1 MPSSDNRLELF
12 LLGRPVIRRDGQVLD
27 EAPPLKSQ
35 ALLFYLAV
43 TGQPASRETLAAL
56 FWGDM
61 PESAA
66 RANLRIALSRL
77 RKVAGSCLIQ
87 ERQTVAFDFEQ
98 DTWVDARAF
107 AQTLHS
113 GRTHSADALRTATN
127 LYRGEF
133 LAGFSTPDAP
143 DFETWVITEREWFHQ
158 LILAGLQELLAAD
171 RAAGQDADAINV
183 ARRMLEIAPWCEEAH
198 QDLMEM
204 LTRSGQRSAALAQY
218 DICRR
223 LLDEE
228 LGVLPSAKTEQ
239 LRAQIADG
247 TLIGSDRR
255 SIAVVDDQLVTSDQS
270 LAPIEP
276 RVRHAPDYP
285 DPLLGRGAAIAQV
298 QALLADPA
306 CRLLTLV
313 GAGGVGK
320 TRLALAATADLA
332 GHYAHGA
339 YFIAFAGMRPARQ
352 ESSADLVIS
361 GIGNAL
367 GYTFDA
373 QQEPHAILLNHLRD
387 KQLLLICDNFE
398 QLRPAVAVLEEI
410 VLTAPGVQLLVTSRE
425 RLGSRHEWL
434 YTVDGLAFAPAA
446 TAEPA
451 GDYPATALFVR
462 SARRVRADFDPA
474 EEAEHVDQICRL
486 LEGWPLSIELAAN
499 WLRLLPC
506 AFIATRLHDDVMLL
520 DAATV
525 APDDRHRSMRAVL
538 DASWELLSA
547 DERRVCGG
555 VACFRGGFE
564 LSAAQAVVRAGLVQL
579 GSLVDKSLLRRDA
592 DGRYHMHEQVR
603 QFALAKLSEQPKY
616 VSTILRRHTVYYAA
630 LAAAQ
635 ETPAGSVPDERSV
648 ALFDRELE
656 NLRLA
661 LEHALGDNDI
671 ARVASLLESLLPYFR
686 FKGWNQEIVTI
697 MEQACSMAD
706 VPLAMQA
713 RWQRWWAD
721 ALYQMGEL
729 HACTDRIEQLLR
741 LVGKPL
747 PVNAWQGVW
756 FATREFSRQLLHR
769 LKLGPAAGINPSK
782 QAILVE
788 QARALERYG
797 QAGYFLDAQT
807 EFLTGVANI
816 NDAESANAHEL
827 LAAGYATV
835 ALMLANIAMHR
846 GAAYYQRL
854 ALHNI
859 ERDTNVAHR
868 AFVLEVIG
876 LNYFIAGNWA
886 AAHRMWEEGVALADL
901 SARRR
906 FSLEIQM
913 VNAIAFGIPGDY
925 HTALTRTETVLPR
938 ARELSD
944 AVVQA
949 WSLLAQAEFRLHVDD
964 DPATRA
970 LPLIE
975 QAQALPANE
984 INKSEHFR
992 IFANLAPVALRTG
1005 DTVRAAHVLDRSL
1018 AILDSMVLPANW
1030 AFEGYANVPD
1040 TALALV
1046 EIRELSPAERRTN
1059 MQRAE
1064 HACAILHKFAR
1075 AHRFARPRALIFAGI
1090 LDWQNGK
1097 HKQALKAW
1105 QKATAA
1111 AAELSMRYDI
1121 ARAHFEIGRH
1131 LAPRQI
1137 FDGHDGAYYLEQ
1149 ARAEFAEIGAGYML
1163 HRVKQCRSGV
1173 DGANY
1178 GMAVEPA

>member
-1 MPSSDNRLELF
+1 MMPANDNRLELL
-12 LLGRPVIRRDGQVLD
+12 LLGRPLIRLGGQELA
-27 EAPPLKSQ
+27 ESPPLKSQ
-35 ALLFYLAV
+35 ALLYYLAA
-43 TGQPASRETLAAL
+43 TGQPANRETLAAL
-56 FWGDM
+56 LWGDM
-61 PESAA
+61 PEAAA
-66 RANLRIALSRL
+66 RANLRLALSRL
-77 RKVAGSCLIQ
+77 RRVVGDCLIQ

-98 DTWVDARAF
+98 GAWVDARAF
-107 AQTLHS
+107 AQTLH
-113 GRTHSADALRTATN
+113 GGPTYSAAALRTATN

-133 LAGFSTPDAP
+133 LAGFSTPEAS

-158 LILAGLQELLAAD
+158 LMLAGLRDLLAID

-183 ARRMLEIAPWCEEAH
+183 VRRMLEIAPWCEEAH

-204 LTRSGQRSAALAQY
+204 LARSGQRSAALAQY
-218 DICRR
+218 EICRR
-223 LLDEE
+223 LLDAE
-228 LGVLPSAKTEQ
+228 LGVPPSAKTEQ
-239 LRAQIADG
+239 LRTLIADG
-247 TLIGSDRR
+247 TIAGSDRR
-255 SIAVVDDQLVTSDQS
+255 SIDVAADLPAATAQL
-270 LAPIEP
+270 LAPVDR

-285 DPLLGRGAAIAQV
+285 DPLLGRAEAIAQV

-320 TRLALAATADLA
+320 TRLALAATADVA
-332 GHYAHGA
+332 GHYADGA
-339 YFIAFAGMRPARQ
+339 YFIAFAGMKPARP
-352 ESSADLVIS
+352 ETSADLVIS
-361 GIGNAL
+361 AIGNAL

-373 QQEPHAILLNHLRD
+373 QQEPHTILLSHLRD
-387 KQLLLICDNFE
+387 KELLLICDNFE
-398 QLRPAVAVLEEI
+398 QLRPAVALLEEI
-410 VLTAPGVQLLVTSRE
+410 VLTAPSVQLLVTSRE
-425 RLGSRHEWL
+425 RLGARHEWL
-434 YTVDGLAFAPAA
+434 YTVDGLAYAPAA
-446 TAEPA
+446 IAEPA
-451 GDYPATALFVR
+451 CDYPATALFVHC
-462 SARRVRADFDPA
+462 AQRVRADFDPA
-474 EEAEHVDQICRL
+474 AERDHVDQICRL

-499 WLRLLPC
+499 WLQLLPC
-506 AFIATRLHDDVMLL
+506 AAIAARLHDDVMLL

-547 DERRVCGG
+547 EERRVCGG
-555 VACFRGGFE
+555 VACFRGGFA

-592 DGRYHMHEQVR
+592 DGRYRMHEQVR
-603 QFALAKLSEQPKY
+603 QFALAKLNEQPGD
-616 VSTILRRHTVYYAA
+616 VSTIDRRHTAYYAA

-635 ETPAGSVPDERSV
+635 QTAAGSVPDAACV

-661 LEHALGDNDI
+661 LEHALGDNDV
-671 ARVASLLESLLPYFR
+671 ARVAPLLESLLPYFR
-686 FKGWNQEIVTI
+686 YKGWNREIVTT
-697 MEQACSMAD
+697 MEHACAMTG
-706 VPLAMQA
+706 VPLAVQA

-756 FATREFSRQLLHR
+756 FATREFSRQILHR
-769 LKLGPAAGINPSK
+769 LNLRPAARINPSK

-816 NDAESANAHEL
+816 NDAESANAHEF

-835 ALMLANIAMHR
+835 ALMLANIAMYR
-846 GAAYYQRL
+846 GAAYYQGL
-854 ALHNI
+854 ALRAI

-868 AFVLEVIG
+868 AFAMEVIG
-876 LNYFIAGNWA
+876 LNFFIAGNWA
-886 AAHRMWEEGVALADL
+886 AAHGIWDEGVALAER

-925 HTALTRTETVLPR
+925 HGALTRAEWVLPR

-949 WSLLAQAEFRLHVDD
+949 WSLLAQAEFCLHVDD
-964 DPATRA
+964 NPATRA
-970 LPLIE
+970 LPLIV
-975 QAQALPANE
+975 QAQALPASE
-984 INKSEHFR
+984 VNKSEHFR
-992 IFANLAPVALRTG
+992 IYANLAVVFLRSG
-1005 DTVRAAHVLDRSL
+1005 DTARAAQELERAL

-1030 AFEGYANVPD
+1030 AFEGYANAPEV
-1040 TALALV
+1040 ALALAK
-1046 EIRELSPAERRTN
+1046 LPDLAPAERRQT

-1064 HACAILHKFAR
+1064 HACAILKKFAR
-1075 AHRFARPRALIFAGI
+1075 AHCFARPRALIFAGI
-1090 LDWQNGK
+1090 LDSQKGK
-1097 HKQALKAW
+1097 HKQAFNAW
-1105 QKATAA
+1105 QKAAA
-1111 AAELSMRYDI
+1111 VAGELSMRYDT

-1131 LAPRQI
+1131 LAPQETW
-1137 FDGHDGAYYLEQ
+1137 DGHDGACYLEQ

-1163 HRVKQCRSGV
+1163 SRIEAHRSQ
-1173 DGANY
+1173 
-1178 GMAVEPA
+1178 

>member
-1 MPSSDNRLELF
+1 
-12 LLGRPVIRRDGQVLD
+12 
-27 EAPPLKSQ
+27 
-35 ALLFYLAV
+35 
-43 TGQPASRETLAAL
+43 
-56 FWGDM
+56 
-61 PESAA
+61 
-66 RANLRIALSRL
+66 LSRL
-77 RKVAGSCLIQ
+77 RKAVGNCLVLDRQKVAL
-87 ERQTVAFDFEQ
+87 D
-98 DTWVDARAF
+98 F
-107 AQTLHS
+107 AQAPWIDTVIFARTLQADSVHVP
-113 GRTHSADALRTATN
+113 DALRAATN
-127 LYRGEF
+127 LYRGPF
-133 LAGFSTPDAP
+133 LEGFSTPDAP
-143 DFETWVITEREWFHQ
+143 DFEAWVVTEREWFHQ
-158 LILAGLQELLAAD
+158 MMLAGLQEILIAD
-171 RAAGQDADAINV
+171 RAAGREAAAINV

-198 QDLMEM
+198 QDLME
-204 LTRSGQRSAALAQY
+204 LLARSGQRSAALAQY
-218 DICRR
+218 EICRR
-223 LLDEE
+223 LLDTE
-228 LGVLPSAKTEQ
+228 LGVPPSAETEQ
-239 LRAQIADG
+239 LRTLIADG
-247 TLIGSDRR
+247 TIAGSDRR
-255 SIAVVDDQLVTSDQS
+255 SIDVADDLPAATAQL
-270 LAPIEP
+270 LAPVDR

-285 DPLLGRGAAIAQV
+285 DPLLGRAEAIAQV

-320 TRLALAATADLA
+320 TRLALAATADVA
-332 GHYAHGA
+332 GQYAHGA
-339 YFIAFAGMRPARQ
+339 YFIAFAGMKPARP
-352 ESSADLVIS
+352 ETSADLVIS
-361 GIGNAL
+361 AIGNAL

-373 QQEPHAILLNHLRD
+373 QQEPHTILLSHLRD
-387 KQLLLICDNFE
+387 KELLLVCDNFE

-425 RLGSRHEWL
+425 RLGARHEWL
-434 YTVDGLAFAPAA
+434 YSVDGLAYAPTAI
-446 TAEPA
+446 AEPA
-451 GDYPATALFVR
+451 CDYPATALFVR
-462 SARRVRADFDPA
+462 CAQRVRADFDPA
-474 EEAEHVDQICRL
+474 AEGDRVDQICRL

-506 AFIATRLHDDVMLL
+506 AAIAARLHDDVMLL

-525 APDDRHRSMRAVL
+525 SADDRHRSMRAVL

-547 DERRVCGG
+547 EERRVCSG

-592 DGRYHMHEQVR
+592 DGRYRMHEQVR
-603 QFALAKLSEQPKY
+603 QFALAKLNEQPED
-616 VSTILRRHTVYYAA
+616 VSTIHRRHTAYCAA

-635 ETPAGSVPDERSV
+635 PTPAGSVPDAGCV

-661 LEHALGDNDI
+661 LEHALGDNDV
-671 ARVASLLESLLPYFR
+671 ARVAPLLESLLPYFR
-686 FKGWNQEIVTI
+686 FKGWNREIVTT
-697 MEQACSMAD
+697 MEHACAMTG
-706 VPLAMQA
+706 VPLAVQA

-729 HACTDRIEQLLR
+729 HACTNRIEQLLR

-756 FATREFSRQLLHR
+756 FAAREFSRQLLHR
-769 LKLGPAAGINPSK
+769 LKLGTAAGISPSQ

-816 NDAESANAHEL
+816 NDAESANAQEF
-827 LAAGYATV
+827 LAAGYATA

-846 GAAYYQRL
+846 VAAYYQRL
-854 ALHNI
+854 ALRAI

-868 AFVLEVIG
+868 AFAMEVIG
-876 LNYFIAGNWA
+876 LNFFIAGNWA
-886 AAHRMWEEGVALADL
+886 AAHDIWEEGVALAER

-925 HTALTRTETVLPR
+925 HAALTRAAWVLPR

-949 WSLLAQAEFRLHVDD
+949 WSLLAQAEFCLHVDD
-964 DPATRA
+964 DPARRA
-970 LPLIE
+970 LPLLQ
-975 QAQALPANE
+975 QARALPTNE

-992 IFANLAPVALRTG
+992 IYANLATVFLRSG
-1005 DTVRAAHVLDRSL
+1005 DTEQAGQELDRAL

-1030 AFEGYANVPD
+1030 AFEGYANTPD
-1040 TALALV
+1040 VALV
-1046 EIRELSPAERRTN
+1046 LAALPDLAPAERRQT

-1064 HACAILHKFAR
+1064 HACAILKRFAR
-1075 AHRFARPRALIFAGI
+1075 AHCFARPRALIFAGI
-1090 LDWQNGK
+1090 LASHKGN
-1097 HKQALKAW
+1097 HKQAFKSW
-1105 QKATAA
+1105 QKAAA
-1111 AAELSMRYDI
+1111 LAEALSMRYDI

-1131 LAPRQI
+1131 LAPQQTWK
-1137 FDGHDGAYYLEQ
+1137 GQGAEYYLAQ
-1149 ARAEFAEIGAGYML
+1149 ARSGFADIGAGYL
-1163 HRVKQCRSGV
+1163 LAQ
-1173 DGANY
+1173 
-1178 GMAVEPA
+1178 VERLDAPPVAPGHADDRRIHHA